1 MRSPMKMEA
10 EMGGRGPQALG
21 PLEPQSWR
29 RQEGPYPGA
38 SGGTSALRHL
48 DLRCLVFRTGEGW
61 TPVVLTHPDCDHLL
75 ENPQSS
81 HIDPA
86 L

>member
-1 MRSPMKMEA
+1 MRSLVKMEA
-10 EMGGRGPQALG
+10 EGGRRGPQAPG

-48 DLRCLVFRTGEGW
+48 DLRCLVSRTGGG
-61 TPVVLTHPDCDHLL
+61 
-75 ENPQSS
+75 
-81 HIDPA
+81 
-86 L
+86 